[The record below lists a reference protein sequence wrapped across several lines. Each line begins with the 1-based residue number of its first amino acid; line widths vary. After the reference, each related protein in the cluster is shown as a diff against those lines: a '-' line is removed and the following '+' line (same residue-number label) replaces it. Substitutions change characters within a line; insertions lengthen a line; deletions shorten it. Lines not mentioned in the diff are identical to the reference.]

1 MAAIHLGG
9 NVERKAEMESNASW
23 VEHSVC
29 TEWAWIDLAFGTA
42 SRWWSGL
49 KVGWV
54 GASYS
59 FPAAYAER
67 DVESSLCTHLT
78 DGVLTSG
85 QGQGGN

>member
-1 MAAIHLGG
+1 
-9 NVERKAEMESNASW
+9 MESNASW

-42 SRWWSGL
+42 SRWQAGL

-59 FPAAYAER
+59 FSAAYAER
-67 DVESSLCTHLT
+67 DVECQVCVPISLTEF
-78 DGVLTSG
+78 
-85 QGQGGN
+85 